1 MDAYKMDLRRAYDRD
16 AERRDQRVPDPWRLE
31 IVDRLAALV
40 GGGSDTTRVVELG
53 CGTGQLARRLADA
66 GCDVTAVDLSQANA
80 ERTAAKGVSAVVADF
95 ARLPFAA
102 GAFEAALAFNSLLHV
117 PLADLPDQFAEIRRT
132 LERGA
137 VLVTVM
143 WGGRRFSGPMP
154 LEWLDPPRYFSL
166 LDDRDVATMQT
177 PGFDRIE
184 TRLLHEHATNDMHPQ
199 VLVLVAR

>member
-80 ERTAAKGVSAVVADF
+80 ERTAAKVVSAVVADF
-95 ARLPFAA
+95 ARLP
-102 GAFEAALAFNSLLHV
+102 L
-117 PLADLPDQFAEIRRT
+117 
-132 LERGA
+132 
-137 VLVTVM
+137 LVTVM